1 MKPGAPLG
9 KALSWSNILTDRI
22 KTSALLGKPVDLADL
37 RVFTVMGSVHTDS
50 GDAARNP
57 KLLQW
62 QLGFEE

>member
-9 KALSWSNILTDRI
+9 NALSWSNILTDRI

-37 RVFTVMGSVHTDS
+37 SVFTVMGSVHMDS

-62 QLGFEE
+62 QFGFEE